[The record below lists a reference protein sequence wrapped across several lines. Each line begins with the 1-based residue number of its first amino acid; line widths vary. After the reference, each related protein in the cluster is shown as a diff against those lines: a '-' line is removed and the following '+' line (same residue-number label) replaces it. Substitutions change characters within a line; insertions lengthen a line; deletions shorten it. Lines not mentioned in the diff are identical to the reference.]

1 MKLLSNK
8 RFLWILILILLILNL
23 VSLGTIWFNDWDNN
37 FPRLRESR
45 TFAQR
50 DHFLKSKLNFSPSQQ
65 AKFDSLLTNHRSE
78 LEIKADEI
86 RTLREEL
93 ISMMRNQ
100 DLSAESEDIVRAI
113 GERQSELEILNY
125 NHFKEVMAICN
136 DEQKQ
141 IFIETIKR
149 AVGPHYRK
157 GNPGERSDFRRNS
170 RGEGRR

>member
-1 MKLLSNK
+1 MELLSNK
-8 RFLWILILILLILNL
+8 RFLWIIILILLILNL
-23 VSLGTIWFNDWDNN
+23 ASLATIWFNDWDNN
-37 FPRLRESR
+37 VPRLREPR
-45 TFAQR
+45 RFEQR
-50 DHFLKSKLNFSPSQQ
+50 DHFLKNKLNFSPNQQ

-93 ISMMRNQ
+93 MSKMRSQ
-100 DLSAESEDIVRAI
+100 DLSAESEEIVRAI

-141 IFIETIKR
+141 IFIETIRR
-149 AVGPHYRK
+149 AVGPHH
-157 GNPGERSDFRRNS
+157 PGGIPRERDDKSRNS
-170 RGEGRR
+170 RREGRR

>member
-1 MKLLSNK
+1 MELLSNK
-8 RFLWILILILLILNL
+8 RFLWVIIMVLLILNL
-23 VSLGTIWFNDWDNN
+23 ASMATIWFNDWDKDV
-37 FPRLRESR
+37 PRLRESR
-45 TFAQR
+45 TFEQR
-50 DHFLKSKLNFSPSQQ
+50 DHFLKHKLNFSPSQQ
-65 AKFDSLLTNHRSE
+65 ATFDSLLAIHRSE

-93 ISMMRNQ
+93 MSKIRNQ
-100 DLSAESEDIVRAI
+100 DLSAESEEIVLAI

-149 AVGPHYRK
+149 AVGPHHPRGIPGDK
-157 GNPGERSDFRRNS
+157 NPRR
-170 RGEGRR
+170 EGRR